1 MTNFIVYP
9 AIDLYFGNVVRLNQ
23 GKVEQKTIYSNAPWV
38 IAETWIKQGAT
49 WLHIVNLNAAFGEI
63 TQANEKALMAIL
75 HSSQGKLK
83 IQLGGGI
90 HTLEHIENAL
100 NLGVEKVI
108 IGSAAINDLS
118 FGLEVLKRFDRERIA
133 FALDVEKNK
142 LLTAGW
148 QSYSDIPIQFL
159 MNTLV
164 DAGAKTF
171 IYTNVMK
178 DGMQTGVDWENAKQ
192 LADQFSVSV
201 IASGGVA
208 NLDDIEKVRS
218 AGLAGVIV
226 GRALYEGNFTLKEA
240 LGVS

>member
-1 MTNFIVYP
+1 MYP

-90 HTLEHIENAL
+90 HTLEHIEKAL